1 MKKILIVL
9 ALVLS
14 SGIFTGCMEEEVTPL
29 DEVPTSDRPTD
40 NGI

>member
-9 ALVLS
+9 VLTIT
-14 SGIFTGCMEEEVTPL
+14 SGLLTGCMEEEVMPL
-29 DEVPTSDRPTD
+29 DEVPTSDHPKD